1 MEGTTNL
8 DEDEDEDEDG
18 AAVLLLLPLL
28 PLPLRKTAAL
38 ADNREDNGCCSCPCP
53 LAAAAQPSGRR
64 RRRLG
69 LMLPTASKACEPSI
83 SARGGLVR
91 ARSVSQSANDSQSST
106 IDASMHRSFIS
117 FLGGLA
123 AATLTLALGALPLHP
138 GFAMQQPEAA
148 AAWGGRG

>member
-1 MEGTTNL
+1 ML
-8 DEDEDEDEDG
+8 
-18 AAVLLLLPLL
+18 LLLLPLL
-28 PLPLRKTAAL
+28 PLPLRETAAL
-38 ADNREDNGCCSCPCP
+38 ADDREDNGCCSCPCP

-123 AATLTLALGALPLHP
+123 AATLTLTALVALPLHP

-148 AAWGGRG
+148 VWGGRGGG